1 MVDHSDITVSI
12 NIIFSDRNSN
22 LMSANA
28 VKVLLI
34 EDNLAEA
41 RLLQEVLKG
50 TQPEEFE
57 LFHVQRLKEA
67 LQALDNTFPYDA
79 ILLDLTLPDSEGL
92 ASLDSL
98 LARAPNLPI
107 VILTNTNDDRLALEA
122 VRQGAQDYLWKRQ
135 INVETLVR
143 SLRYA
148 MQRQQASEG
157 LRQLML
163 GSVKDAIKSQQTAV
177 ALEQVNQDL
186 ELQIQK
192 NLADLIA
199 AKENKQFAAEFVS
212 MFSHDFR
219 GPLTTI
225 LLSTGLL
232 QNNSEKL
239 PQDKKGFYFDKIRT
253 AINNLNQMLDEVSV
267 IGRADAGKFSYQLV
281 PLNLEEFC
289 YQLITE
295 LDISVKAK
303 NLTFNFLVEGF
314 PQPGLW
320 DANLLRHILN
330 NLLSNAVKYSV
341 SSGEV
346 NLELIYQASTVTWHI
361 TNTGIGIPLEDREN
375 LFEPFRRGSNVEQ
388 IPGTGLGLAIVKKC
402 VDICGGE
409 VKLASEDGKGTK
421 FSVTLP
427 IITS

>member
-1 MVDHSDITVSI
+1 
-12 NIIFSDRNSN
+12 
-22 LMSANA
+22 MSANA

>member
-1 MVDHSDITVSI
+1 
-12 NIIFSDRNSN
+12 
-22 LMSANA
+22 MSANA

-303 NLTFNFLVEGF
+303 NLTLNFLVEGF